1 MSLPSQII
9 AQAGYGIFP
18 DRETFRARAREGN
31 VVPVYREL
39 LADTETPVS
48 AYMKVARG
56 PNSFLLESI
65 EGGERWARY
74 SFIGC
79 DPGMVIEGKG
89 KSVTIRTAAGPE
101 RFRFQRDPLEVVEAV
116 IGRYKAVE
124 DASLPR
130 FSGGFVGALGYDLAH
145 RFERIKERRKPAPDV
160 PDLLLMRA
168 DNLLIFD
175 NVKHTMKIVANAFV
189 EKDADSAYDEAA
201 ARIERIAARLSKA
214 LPRRLGSAGLVSSAL
229 PPHPALSPA
238 AGERGKK
245 ETLPHPLFLSAGER
259 EKKESAPP
267 HLLSTV
273 AGERSSDVPRS
284 NMTRDEYRAMV
295 LRAKEYIRAGDI
307 FQVVPSQRFE
317 KETAADPFDLY
328 RALRVINPS
337 PYMYFLRAGRTTLV
351 GSSPEILV
359 RLEDGRITLRPIAG
373 TRRRGKTPEEDAAL
387 ERELLADPK
396 ERAEHVMLVDLGRN
410 DVGRVAET
418 GSVRVS
424 DFMTVE
430 RYSHVMHIVSNVE
443 GALQAGRT
451 AADVLRATFPAGTV
465 SGAPKIR
472 AMEIIEE
479 LEPTRRGFYAGAVGY
494 FGFSGNMDMAI
505 TIRTAVCQEMKSKV
519 EGQKLKA
526 EGQRSKAERTR
537 RIYVQAGGGIVADSD
552 PDAEFAET
560 ENKARAVLRALE
572 AAERGLG

>member
-1 MSLPSQII
+1 MR
-9 AQAGYGIFP
+9 QAVHP
-18 DRETFRARAREGN
+18 DREAFRARAKEGN
-31 VVPVYREL
+31 VLPVYREL
-39 LADTETPVS
+39 LADVETPVS

-56 PNSFLLESI
+56 PHSFLLESV

-89 KSVTIRTAAGPE
+89 KSVAIRTAAGRE

-116 IGRYKAVE
+116 MGRYKAVE
-124 DASLPR
+124 DPSLPR
-130 FSGGFVGALGYDLAH
+130 FSGGLVGALGYDLAH
-145 RFERIKERRKPAPDV
+145 RFERVRERKKPAPDV

-168 DNLLIFD
+168 DNLIVFD
-175 NVKHTMKIVANAFV
+175 NVTHTMKIVANAFV
-189 EKDADSAYDEAA
+189 EGDPDAAYDEAVR
-201 ARIERIAARLSKA
+201 RIERIAGRLSKA
-214 LPRRLGSAGLVSSAL
+214 LPRRRPGPIASFL
-229 PPHPALSPA
+229 PPHPSLSPLE
-238 AGERGKK
+238 GEKGKK
-245 ETLPHPLFLSAGER
+245 EGTPSPVFSPFQGEGMS
-259 EKKESAPP
+259 E
-267 HLLSTV
+267 
-273 AGERSSDVPRS
+273 GPRS
-284 NMTRDEYRAMV
+284 NMTRDEYRTMV
-295 LRAKEYIRAGDI
+295 LRAKEYIRAGDV

-317 KETAADPFDLY
+317 KETAADPLDIY
-328 RALRVINPS
+328 RALRVINHS
-337 PYMYFLRAGRTTLV
+337 PYMYFLRAGKTTIA

-359 RLEDGRITLRPIAG
+359 RLEDGKVTLRPIAG
-373 TRRRGKTPEEDAAL
+373 TRPRGKTHEEDSSL

-418 GSVRVS
+418 GSVTVS

-443 GALQAGRT
+443 GRLTPGRT

-505 TIRTAVCQEMKSKV
+505 TIRTAVCRELPSKV
-519 EGQKLKA
+519 EGQ
-526 EGQRSKAERTR
+526 RSKVEGRRPKGERTR
-537 RIYVQAGGGIVADSD
+537 SIFVQAGGGIVADSD

-572 AAERGLG
+572 TAERGL